1 MASTSLIPPNVTR
14 AVVLGVGDFGS
25 GAEAALALRALGL
38 NVIITDTR
46 PASAFPEEQ
55 LARLAA
61 AGVTFIAGKNPDWL
75 VDGNTLLVPAPS
87 IPLSHKLVL
96 KAGHVMSDLALL
108 LAAAK
113 GPVVGV
119 TGSNGKTTTTAW
131 LHHILKQS
139 AGGAILGGNIGIPA
153 AKLISVARR
162 SPCPVALEVSSWQ
175 AEYLSLAGLGP
186 KVMVFTNFTPNH
198 LDHYAT
204 LDDYRQ
210 AKRGIIRHVPN
221 DGTLVINRD
230 DEMWTWPENFRGTI
244 LGFGELKPDSPAG
257 VFFDNQHI
265 VVTDGKGK
273 AAQIGDTSVVPLPGR
288 HNLYNLCAA
297 IGAAQALGV
306 EPKEAFK
313 RSLGFEGVEHR
324 LEKVLTV
331 KGVTFY
337 DDSSSTTPES
347 TLIAVNA
354 FTPPPVVI
362 IGGRNKGM
370 DVELLAKGLKKAS
383 GVVLIGEMGKVLKKM
398 LGKTTPYVY
407 LASDMSD
414 AVKKCLAFALETGSH
429 AVALSPA
436 FASFDMF
443 KNYKH
448 RGQVF
453 KDEVRKLAKL

>member
-1 MASTSLIPPNVTR
+1 MTAKSLIPPNVTK

-25 GAEAALALRALGL
+25 GASAALALRALGL
-38 NVIITDTR
+38 NVIVTDSR

-55 LARLAA
+55 LSQLGA
-61 AGVTFIAGKNPDWL
+61 AGITLVTGNNPDWL

-96 KAGHVMSDLALL
+96 KAGYVMSDLALL

-131 LHHILKQS
+131 LHHILRQS
-139 AGGAILGGNIGIPA
+139 PGSAILGGNIGIPA

-162 SPCPVALEVSSWQ
+162 SPCPVVLEVSSWQ

-186 KVMVFTNFTPNH
+186 KIMVFTNFTPNH

-204 LDDYRQ
+204 LEDYRS
-210 AKRGIIRHVPN
+210 AKRGIIRHVPKN
-221 DGTLVINRD
+221 GTLVINCD
-230 DEMWTWPENFRGTI
+230 DEMWTWPENFPGTI
-244 LGFGELKPDSPAG
+244 IGFGELKPGSPAG
-257 VFFDNQHI
+257 VFFTSQHI
-265 VVTDGKGK
+265 VVKDRRGKTT
-273 AAQIGDTSVVPLPGR
+273 QVGDTSSVPLPGK

-306 EPKEAFK
+306 SPKSAFE
-313 RSLGFEGVEHR
+313 RSLDFTGVEHR
-324 LEKVLTV
+324 LEKVMTV

-354 FTPPPVVI
+354 FDPPPVVI

-370 DVELLAKGLKKAS
+370 DVDLLAKGLKKAS

-398 LGKTTPYVY
+398 LGKTASYVY
-407 LASDMSD
+407 LATDMAD
-414 AVKKCLAFALETGSH
+414 AVRKCLAFAIETGSR

-453 KDEVRKLAKL
+453 KDEVKKLAKL